1 LLQFS
6 QTSSIIH
13 IWEPLIGKENNNLM
27 NAFEATNHY
36 LRNSMKVMGL
46 EERIQKLLLQPDRQV
61 TVEVAVELDNGNIA
75 NFVGF
80 RSQHSNARGP
90 YKGGLRYHPSVDMD
104 HANSLAS
111 LMTWKT
117 ALVDI
122 PYGGAKGGIN
132 CDPQKLSETEV
143 ERITRKFVDNI
154 HDVIGPTVDIPAPDV
169 NTSAREMAWIMSQ
182 YSKLHGFSPGVV
194 TGKPLDLFGAEGRE
208 EATGR
213 GVWVICEE
221 TLKATKRE
229 MSNCSFVIQGFGNV
243 GSYAAHFISEAGGRI
258 IAVSDVNGAIFN
270 GNGLDVHALTS
281 LVKQGQSVT
290 SYKEADPVS
299 HDELLRLECDVLIPA
314 ALGGVFVR
322 ENAHEIQAKIIVEAA
337 NGPTM
342 PEADEIFNQ
351 RDILVVPDILANAG
365 GVTCS
370 YFEWVQNMQ
379 YFRWNLKKTRKE
391 LDKIMRK
398 SSHTIFE
405 LARSRNISLRTAAFI
420 IAIGRVGKARVLQG
434 I

>member
-1 LLQFS
+1 
-6 QTSSIIH
+6 
-13 IWEPLIGKENNNLM
+13 M
-27 NAFEATNHY
+27 NAFAATNYY
-36 LRNSMKVMGL
+36 LRNAMQVMAL
-46 EERIQKLLLQPDRQV
+46 EERIQKLLLQPNRQV
-61 TVEVAVELDNGNIA
+61 SVEVAIELDNGTIA

-90 YKGGLRYHPSVDMD
+90 YKGGLRYHPTVDMD

-182 YSKLHGFSPGVV
+182 YSKLHGFSPAVV

-213 GVWVICEE
+213 GVWVICEAA
-221 TLKATKRE
+221 LKATKRNME
-229 MSNCSFVIQGFGNV
+229 NCSFVIQGFGNV
-243 GSYAAHFISEAGGRI
+243 GSYAANFISQSGGKVV
-258 IAVSDVNGAIFN
+258 AVSDVNGAILN
-270 GNGLDVHALTS
+270 HQGLDITALTA
-281 LVKQGQSVT
+281 LVKKGQSV
-290 SYKEADPVS
+290 SNYADAEAISND
-299 HDELLRLECDVLIPA
+299 DLLRLECEVLIPA
-314 ALGGVFVR
+314 AMGEVFTE
-322 ENAHEIQAKIIVEAA
+322 ENAHEVRAKIIVEAA

-351 RDILVVPDILANAG
+351 RGILVVPDILANAG

-379 YFRWNLKKTRKE
+379 HFRWSLKKTRKE

-398 SSHTIFE
+398 ASHTIFS
-405 LARSRNISLRTAAFI
+405 LAHSRNISLRTAAFI
-420 IAIGRVGKARVLQG
+420 VAIGRVGKARLLQG

>member
-1 LLQFS
+1 M
-6 QTSSIIH
+6 
-13 IWEPLIGKENNNLM
+13 K
-27 NAFEATNHY
+27 AFEATNHY

-117 ALVDI
+117 ALADI

-182 YSKLHGFSPGVV
+182 YSKLHGFSPGIV

-221 TLKATKRE
+221 ALKATNRE

-243 GSYAAHFISEAGGRI
+243 GSYAASFISDAGGKI

-281 LVKQGQSVT
+281 LVKQGQSVN
-290 SYKEADPVS
+290 SYKKADS
-299 HDELLRLECDVLIPA
+299 ISNDELLRLECDVLIPA
-314 ALGGVFVR
+314 ALGEVFVK

-398 SSHTIFE
+398 SSHTIFD

>member
-1 LLQFS
+1 
-6 QTSSIIH
+6 
-13 IWEPLIGKENNNLM
+13 M

-36 LRNSMKVMGL
+36 LRNAMQVMDL
-46 EERIQKLLLQPDRQV
+46 AERIQTLLVQPARQV
-61 TVEVAVELDNGNIA
+61 KVEVAVELDNGNIA
-75 NFVGF
+75 NYFGF

-90 YKGGLRYHPSVDMD
+90 YKGGLRYHPTVDMD

-117 ALVDI
+117 AIVDI

-132 CDPQKLSETEV
+132 CDPANLSAREI

-154 HDVIGPTVDIPAPDV
+154 HDVIGPTVDIPAPDL
-169 NTSAREMAWIMSQ
+169 NTGAREMAWIMSQ

-213 GVWVICEE
+213 GVWIICNEA
-221 TLKATKRE
+221 LRSLDME
-229 MSNCSFVIQGFGNV
+229 MKDSSFVIQGFGNV
-243 GSYAAHFISEAGGRI
+243 GSFTADFITTSGGKVV
-258 IAVSDVNGAIFN
+258 AVSDVGGGIYNPE
-270 GNGLDVHALTS
+270 GLGIPTLTDF
-281 LVKQGQSVT
+281 VKQGHSVKDF
-290 SYKEADPVS
+290 SGGDPIS
-299 HDELLRLECDVLIPA
+299 QEELLTLECDVLIPA
-314 ALGGVFVR
+314 ALGEVFTAD
-322 ENAHEIQAKIIVEAA
+322 NAHDINARIIVEAA

-342 PEADEIFNQ
+342 PDADEIFDE
-351 RDILVVPDILANAG
+351 RGIIVVPDILANAG

-379 YFRWNLKKTRKE
+379 HFKWDLGRTRTE
-391 LDKIMRK
+391 LDTIMK
-398 SSHTIFE
+398 KASHIIFD
-405 LARSRNISLRTAAFI
+405 LARTRGISLRTAAFI
-420 IAIGRVGKARVLQG
+420 VAIGRVGKARVLQG

>member
-1 LLQFS
+1 
-6 QTSSIIH
+6 
-13 IWEPLIGKENNNLM
+13 M

-36 LRNSMKVMGL
+36 LRNSMKVMDL
-46 EERIQKLLLQPDRQV
+46 AERIQKLLLQPDRQV
-61 TVEVAVELDNGNIA
+61 TVEVAVELDNGNVA

-90 YKGGLRYHPSVDMD
+90 YKGGLRYHPTVDMD

-122 PYGGAKGGIN
+122 PFGGAKGGIN

-221 TLKATKRE
+221 VLKSTNRQIE
-229 MSNCSFVIQGFGNV
+229 NCTFVIQGFGNV
-243 GSYAAHFISEAGGRI
+243 GSYAANFISSSGGQV

-270 GNGLDVHALTS
+270 SHGLDIPALTT

-290 SYKEADPVS
+290 DYEDAENISND
-299 HDELLRLECDVLIPA
+299 DLLRLECDVLIPA
-314 ALGGVFVR
+314 ALGEVFVA
-322 ENAHEIQAKIIVEAA
+322 ENADEIRAKIIVEAA

-342 PEADEIFNQ
+342 PEADEIFKQ
-351 RDILVVPDILANAG
+351 RGILVVPDILANAG

-379 YFRWNLKKTRKE
+379 HFKWSLKKTRKE

-398 SSHTIFE
+398 SSHTIFS
-405 LARSRNISLRTAAFI
+405 LAHSRDISLRTAAFI
-420 IAIGRVGKARVLQG
+420 VAIGRVGKARILQG

>member
-1 LLQFS
+1 
-6 QTSSIIH
+6 
-13 IWEPLIGKENNNLM
+13 M

-36 LRNSMKVMGL
+36 LRNSMEVMEL
-46 EERIQKLLLQPDRQV
+46 EERVQKLLLQPDRQV
-61 TVEVAVELDNGNIA
+61 TVEVAVELDNGNIG
-75 NFVGF
+75 NYVGF

-90 YKGGLRYHPSVDMD
+90 YKGGLRYHPSVDMN

-194 TGKPLDLFGAEGRE
+194 TGKPLDLFGAQGRE

-221 TLKATKRE
+221 VLKATKRE
-229 MSNCSFVIQGFGNV
+229 TGNCRFVIQGFGNV
-243 GSYAAHFISEAGGRI
+243 GSYAAKFISEAGGKV

-270 GNGLDVHALTS
+270 GNGLDVPTLIS
-281 LVKQGQSVT
+281 LVKQGQSV
-290 SYKEADPVS
+290 SGYKEADSIS

-314 ALGGVFVR
+314 ALGEVFVKD
-322 ENAHEIQAKIIVEAA
+322 NADEIQAKIIVEAA

-379 YFRWNLKKTRKE
+379 YFKWDLSKTRKE
-391 LDKIMRK
+391 LDKVMRESSRTVFNLA
-398 SSHTIFE
+398 SSHD
-405 LARSRNISLRTAAFI
+405 ISLRTAAFI